1 MKVESLYAGPYAL
14 DRRPYRPKIQ
24 LYFYTGERVGP
35 GRYVCT
41 FCGKDTVADRFRVLP
56 PCNACDSSE
65 FALDAVAA

>member
-14 DRRPYRPKIQ
+14 DRHLFRPKAQ
-24 LYFYTGERVGP
+24 VYYYTGERVGP

-41 FCGKDTVADRFRVLP
+41 FCGKDTVADKSRVLP

-65 FALDAVAA
+65 FALDAAAA